1 MNRFVYESEN
11 EEATARLGAA
21 LAEVL
26 PDGAVVALRGDLGS
40 GKTRLTQA
48 VADALGID
56 RREVLSP
63 TFVLLQE
70 HHGRRSLYHFDVYR
84 IRDLDEFEA
93 LGPEEYFDRGGL
105 VMIEWADR
113 VAAGL
118 PPKRI
123 EIQIEITGPDS
134 RRFEI
139 FAIGRLY
146 GDAIERLISIVT

>member
-105 VMIEWADR
+105 VIIEWADR

-118 PPKRI
+118 PPERI

-139 FAIGRLY
+139 SAIGSLY